1 MLRALFSLVPLIT
14 LAGALP
20 QVKLGKATVVGQ
32 DVSDKVE
39 FFGGIPFAEPP
50 LGELRLKPPVLKTQ
64 LPPTT
69 FNASSYRNACI
80 QPPFFGLPA
89 PPQSEDCL
97 SINIFR
103 PAGIAPTARLPI
115 FVAIDLTYHC
125 FSYGGGFALGSSML
139 FDAKDLVARSIE
151 RGKEGSHKRLMSTE
165 EPSYILHTAGDMGAL
180 NLGLRDQLAALEW
193 VQANIHAFGGDKN
206 KVTIFGESAG
216 AMSTGLLY
224 LNPQLEKLARA
235 AIFESGSSNGLAA
248 FPAARN
254 DNLWKGFVEKVPSC
268 SNLASSGD
276 TFTCLKTASIEEIT
290 AAIND
295 SAEELRLLQWGPT
308 LDAGRDGIYS
318 DYPSRLYEKGHFAR
332 LPFIA
337 GTNRDEGTLFA
348 IQTKLSDEDLK
359 DMLVIQHSPAITSQV
374 GLNST
379 VDKILELY
387 PDDPTIGSPYGTGA
401 ELFGLPSSY
410 KRHASLCE
418 FILPISCANEL
429 TVVSVGDITFAAPRR
444 QWSQA
449 AAKAGVKSYGYL
461 FTQPQPSQPLGVTH
475 GAEVPYVYA
484 QPPPTDSAGQGMS
497 AIIADYWISFTVSL
511 DPNDGK
517 GVKRPEWPQYTTKN
531 QVLLQLEGGNTT
543 VIKDDF
549 RKEQIGFL
557 IKNSLI
563 LRR

>member
-1 MLRALFSLVPLIT
+1 MLWVLVSLLPLIT

-69 FNASSYRNACI
+69 FNASSYGNACI

-115 FVAIDLTYHC
+115 LFWT
-125 FSYGGGFALGSSML
+125 YGGGFALGSSRL

-151 RGKEGSHKRLMSTE
+151 RGTPLIYVNYNYRLGPLGFPQGKE
-165 EPSYILHTAGDMGAL
+165 AGDVGAL

-206 KVTIFGESAG
+206 EVTIFGESAG
-216 AMSTGLLY
+216 AVSTGILY
-224 LNPQLEKLARA
+224 LNSRLEKLARA
-235 AIFESGSSNGLAA
+235 AIFESGTSNALPA

-254 DNLWKGFVEKVPSC
+254 DNLWKGFVEKIPSC
-268 SNLASSGD
+268 SSLASSGH
-276 TFTCLKTASIEEIT
+276 TFTCLKRASIEEIT

-295 SAEELRLLQWGPT
+295 SAEELRLLLWGPT
-308 LDAGRDGIYS
+308 LDAGRGGIYS

-348 IQTKLSDEDLK
+348 IQTKLSYEDLK

-379 VDKILELY
+379 VDTILELY
-387 PDDPTIGSPYGTGA
+387 PDDPAVGSPYGTGA

-410 KRHASLCE
+410 KRHASL
-418 FILPISCANEL
+418 F
-429 TVVSVGDITFAAPRR
+429 GDITFAAPRR

-484 QPPPTDSAGQGMS
+484 QPPPTDSAGQGIS
-497 AIIADYWISFTVSL
+497 AIIVDYWISFTVSL
-511 DPNDGK
+511 DPNDGR

>member
-1 MLRALFSLVPLIT
+1 MVPLIT

-115 FVAIDLTYHC
+115 LFWT
-125 FSYGGGFALGSSML
+125 YGGGFALGSSML

-151 RGKEGSHKRLMSTE
+151 RGTPLIYVNYNYRLGPLGFPQGKE
-165 EPSYILHTAGDMGAL
+165 AGDMGAL

-410 KRHASLCE
+410 KRHASL
-418 FILPISCANEL
+418 F
-429 TVVSVGDITFAAPRR
+429 GDITFAAPRR